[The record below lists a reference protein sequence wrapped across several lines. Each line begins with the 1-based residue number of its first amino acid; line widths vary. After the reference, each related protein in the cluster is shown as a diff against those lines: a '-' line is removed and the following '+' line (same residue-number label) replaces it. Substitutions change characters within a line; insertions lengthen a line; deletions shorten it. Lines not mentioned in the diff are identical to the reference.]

1 MIRLAVQE
9 YCQACNGFQ
18 PIVMESA
25 QVDEGGNECKVY
37 EVRCERWELCA
48 NVARM
53 SRGMSMEAGKSA
65 KGNVAADSRRY
76 ETNVVNLAGE
86 TIEVR

>member
-1 MIRLAVQE
+1 MIKLAVKD

-18 PIVMESA
+18 PIVMESV
-25 QVDEGGNECKVY
+25 QTDEGGNEHKVY

-65 KGNVAADSRRY
+65 RGNVVSIGGIVA
-76 ETNVVNLAGE
+76 
-86 TIEVR
+86 EVR

>member
-1 MIRLAVQE
+1 MIKLAVQE

-18 PIVMESA
+18 PIVMESV
-25 QVDEGGNECKVY
+25 QNDENGNERKVY

-53 SRGMSMEAGKSA
+53 SRGMSMEAGRKTSSNER
-65 KGNVAADSRRY
+65 G
-76 ETNVVNLAGE
+76 NVVNLHGVVA
-86 TIEVR
+86 EVR

>member
-1 MIRLAVQE
+1 MINLAVKD

-18 PIVMESA
+18 PIVMESV
-25 QVDEGGNECKVY
+25 QTDEGGNERKVY

-65 KGNVAADSRRY
+65 RGNVVSIGGIVA
-76 ETNVVNLAGE
+76 
-86 TIEVR
+86 EVR